1 MPYWWEDR
9 PDERYW
15 VEIRREEGIGISLE
29 APTRDELGHENAWYE
44 LVGSVV
50 AGEVVYHY
58 NARESR
64 FVGRSIAAEDAVEDP
79 DEDRY
84 EVALRDFEPIVAPV
98 DLAFLRN
105 NAAAIYAL
113 RDRLRD
119 AYGDPLYLP
128 FQFTRD
134 RRQLRMMSNYFAR
147 MPRELV
153 DVLFGADGLAG
164 DQVPSTPPAPGEDE
178 SDDADVDTGGAP
190 GGFLDPFQAKAD
202 TEYSVRIVGGR
213 RRRTRR
219 HEKLVNDCAAWLAEH
234 GREPGRNAAVDLGT
248 KEPAVVIEAKM
259 IGSYWPSAIREAVG
273 QLYEY
278 RYFKVT
284 EPDAGLVFLA
294 SNPVPEKWMRYLEQD
309 RSIGVMWPE
318 GSGYRLSTR
327 AKRYL
332 RL

>member
-1 MPYWWEDR
+1 
-9 PDERYW
+9 
-15 VEIRREEGIGISLE
+15 VS
-29 APTRDELGHENAWYE
+29 
-44 LVGSVV
+44 
-50 AGEVVYHY
+50 GEVVYHY

-64 FVGRSIAAEDAVEDP
+64 FVGRSVAVEAAVENR
-79 DEDRY
+79 DEGSY

-105 NAAAIYAL
+105 NADAIYAV

-119 AYGDPLYLP
+119 AHGDPLYLP
-128 FQFTRD
+128 FQFTKD
-134 RRQLRMMSNYFAR
+134 RAQLRMMSNYFAR
-147 MPRELV
+147 MPQELV
-153 DVLFGADGLAG
+153 ELLFGADGLAG
-164 DQVPSTPPAPGEDE
+164 DQLPSPAPEPDEDE
-178 SDDADVDTGGAP
+178 AGDTAVDVGEAP

-202 TEYSVRIVGGR
+202 TEYSVRIVGGQ

-219 HEKLVNDCAAWLAEH
+219 HEKLVNDCAAWLATR

-248 KEPAVVIEAKM
+248 KEPAVVIEAKT

-294 SNPVPEKWMRYLEQD
+294 GKPVPEKWVRYLEQD
-309 RSIGVMWPE
+309 RDIGVMWPQ
-318 GSGYRLSTR
+318 GSGYHLSAY